1 MNEQEQATSV
11 VAEKDKV
18 TLKIGLPKNS
28 ATLDDL
34 QNLFSK
40 LNEATFDK
48 FEVVVRIS
56 TSAS

>member
-18 TLKIGLPKNS
+18 TLKIGLPKNG

-34 QNLFSK
+34 QTLFSK

-48 FEVVVRIS
+48 FEVIVSIS